1 MQNQSTEIIEKITEV
16 LTELKSD
23 YSSQNSNLF
32 FMQKSNC
39 NKVGNFG
46 NITYTDDFE
55 DYENIEH
62 EYYET
67 RPLKTAKNYRFQ
79 DRSVTIFP

>member
-1 MQNQSTEIIEKITEV
+1 MR
-16 LTELKSD
+16 
-23 YSSQNSNLF
+23 
-32 FMQKSNC
+32 KSNC